1 MSLAHLPQLGSK
13 PVPLSVRLPA
23 LKHEDRLVPGIRE
36 LYARGDFTDVTLVCA
51 GQSFH
56 AHKLV
61 LGAHSP
67 VFKQGLIACPTEES
81 PGQALRQEV
90 RLAEISNPEAVKFM
104 LDYMY
109 QSDASVWDD
118 YKPGTQEI
126 NRDVLQL
133 AQSFQ
138 LPGLTDRAKQW
149 LAKDLTTSN
158 VVERLSIC
166 ESFGLEDLREKIL
179 MQLTTNQ
186 KALADV
192 VHSPQIMK
200 YPALMQSLLQMS
212 SALGQAEEEKGKKR
226 ARKA

>member
-1 MSLAHLPQLGSK
+1 MG
-13 PVPLSVRLPA
+13 
-23 LKHEDRLVPGIRE
+23 
-36 LYARGDFTDVTLVCA
+36 
-51 GQSFH
+51 

-61 LGAHSP
+61 LGAQSA
-67 VFKQGLIACPTEES
+67 VFKQGLISCPTEES
-81 PGQALRQEV
+81 SGQALRQEV

-186 KALADV
+186 KACGRGALAPDHEISGSHAVTPADV
-192 VHSPQIMK
+192 LRVGP
-200 YPALMQSLLQMS
+200 
-212 SALGQAEEEKGKKR
+212 GGGGEREEEGAQGLSLGWGVSR
-226 ARKA
+226 VGRQGGWLGTIRRQTSW

>member
-1 MSLAHLPQLGSK
+1 MSLAQLPQLGSK
-13 PVPLSVRLPA
+13 PVALSVRLPA
-23 LKHEDRLVPGIRE
+23 LKHENRLTPGLRE
-36 LYARGDFTDVTLVCA
+36 LYAKGEFTDVTLVCA
-51 GQSFH
+51 GQSFS

-61 LGAHSP
+61 LGAQSP
-67 VFKQGLIACPTEES
+67 VFKQGLISCPTQETQ
-81 PGQALRQEV
+81 GQALRQEV
-90 RLAEISNPEAVKFM
+90 RLAEVSNPEAVKFM

-109 QSDASVWDD
+109 ELDPAVWED

-138 LPGLTDRAKQW
+138 LPGLRDRAKQW
-149 LAKDLTTSN
+149 LAKDLTTAN

-166 ESFGLEDLREKIL
+166 DAFDLEDLREKIL

-212 SALGQAEEEKGKKR
+212 SALQAEDQPKKR